1 MVPGEMPNFVDD
13 DDYRKLLAFGSI
25 GTLRVRLMKSGKDCF
40 RRTTWSLRFS
50 SNGRTREEAK
60 KMAKDMTKQE
70 LLETSLI
77 QAVCYDRNLE
87 EVQRIAN
94 EAPELF
100 THERSLGSQR
110 PSLHCSFV
118 A

>member
-1 MVPGEMPNFVDD
+1 
-13 DDYRKLLAFGSI
+13 
-25 GTLRVRLMKSGKDCF
+25 
-40 RRTTWSLRFS
+40 
-50 SNGRTREEAK
+50 
-60 KMAKDMTKQE
+60 MAKDMTKQE

-100 THERSLGSQR
+100 THERSLGSHGNVLACTAA
-110 PSLHCSFV
+110 SWHSTEL
-118 A
+118 